1 MTTAPTPP
9 LWPGETMASG
19 GVDAP
24 APPPRAS
31 LRAAFD
37 AMAPEYD
44 DLRAPWYR
52 HSLSVIDGVLAE
64 LAPPTAARPPRALD
78 VGCGTGIQSL
88 RLAAQGY
95 RVMGVDLSPRLLD
108 IARAK
113 LAAAGHDAVFVEG
126 DAVSLPVADA
136 SVDVVNCCGPALSL
150 VPRWVDA
157 LREIARC
164 LRPGGSLLLEVEGKW
179 NLDAFWEVASALG
192 GNVLG
197 YDEPLGVALRH
208 LLPPWREGHHLEYSL
223 KLETGGAVPLPLKLF
238 TSSEVTRAL
247 RAHGLGPRKRWGIHA
262 VTNLIPST
270 VLHRPERP
278 GALRALFRAL
288 AALERR
294 LAGRWPVNTL
304 GCSLL
309 VLAVKE
315 GRD

>member
-179 NLDAFWEVASALG
+179 NLDAFWGSRAPSA
-192 GNVLG
+192 
-197 YDEPLGVALRH
+197 A
-208 LLPPWREGHHLEYSL
+208 
-223 KLETGGAVPLPLKLF
+223 
-238 TSSEVTRAL
+238 TSSVTTSRWEWPCAISCHPGGKATTWSTRSSWRRAAPCPCPSSCS
-247 RAHGLGPRKRWGIHA
+247 RRRK
-262 VTNLIPST
+262 
-270 VLHRPERP
+270 
-278 GALRALFRAL
+278 
-288 AALERR
+288 
-294 LAGRWPVNTL
+294 
-304 GCSLL
+304 
-309 VLAVKE
+309 
-315 GRD
+315 